1 MFVIISKSHFTL
13 VVLKPNFSF
22 KNGTKNGQIVLSF
35 FIRNSCTRFNLV
47 PTLLPSLQKK
57 WYSAFSLP
65 PPSHRCATLFFPSS
79 TSQSLLRWILPL
91 PTPLSFFLT
100 ATAFTFFW
108 RVGGEEDD
116 TSKSISIFA
125 IKMWS
130 RIDILISSALKMN
143 LTLIF

>member
-47 PTLLPSLQKK
+47 STLLPSLQKK

-65 PPSHRCATLFFPSS
+65 PLTSMCYIVLPFVHFIKSVAVDSPSS
-79 TSQSLLRWILPL
+79 HPSFLLPHCYCVYIFFGGWGARGMTLPKLFLFLQSRCGL
-91 PTPLSFFLT
+91 
-100 ATAFTFFW
+100 
-108 RVGGEEDD
+108 G
-116 TSKSISIFA
+116 
-125 IKMWS
+125 
-130 RIDILISSALKMN
+130 
-143 LTLIF
+143 